1 MNIGLIGFGI
11 MGKTH
16 AYAVAN
22 LPFFYQQI
30 PFEAKY
36 YGVCTKNPEHA
47 RQAAKTFGI
56 PHVYETED
64 DLIADPNINIV
75 DICTPNNCHYET
87 IVKALAAGKHV
98 LCEKP
103 LCVSEAQAEKVT
115 LQAQMTD
122 LTAGI
127 VFNNRFLLPVMR
139 AKELIESG
147 RIGRILSFRGAY
159 YHSSATDATKKAG
172 WKQNRDICG
181 GGVLF
186 DLGSHILDLI
196 YYLCGAYE
204 EVCGMSHIAYPVRTG
219 MDGKPW
225 ETNADEAFYLMARL
239 RSGAVGTIET
249 GKIFAGTNDD
259 LTFEIYG
266 TDGALKFDLMNPNWL
281 YFYDKHADELGFT
294 RIECVGRYPAPGG
307 AFPGAKA
314 PVGWLRG
321 HVGSMYSFLEHV
333 AAGTQAEP
341 SFSDALHIQ
350 SVMEAAYNSAESGRW
365 EQVKF
370 YE

>member
-1 MNIGLIGFGI
+1 MNVGLLGFGN
-11 MGKTH
+11 MGRTH

-22 LPFFYQQI
+22 LPFFYGNL
-30 PFEAKY
+30 PFSARV
-36 YGVCTKNPEHA
+36 YGVCTRDPVHAEEAAATYGFPVVFRSEEELLASPE
-47 RQAAKTFGI
+47 I
-56 PHVYETED
+56 DV
-64 DLIADPNINIV
+64 V
-75 DICTPNNCHYET
+75 DICTPNIYHYDT
-87 IVKALAAGKHV
+87 ILSALKHGKHV

-103 LCVSEAQAEKVT
+103 LCVTEEQAAQAARLAAET
-115 LQAQMTD
+115 G
-122 LTAGI
+122 LTTGI

-139 AKELIESG
+139 AKELIDAG
-147 RIGRILSFRGAY
+147 RLGRILSFRGAY
-159 YHSSATDATKKAG
+159 YHSSATDVNRKAG
-172 WKQNRDICG
+172 WKQDRTICG

-196 YYLCGAYE
+196 YYLCGPFD
-204 EVCGMSHIAYPVRTG
+204 EVSGRSRIAFPVRTG
-219 MDGKPW
+219 MDGKAW
-225 ETNADEAFYLMARL
+225 ETNADEAFYLTAAL

-249 GKIFAGTNDD
+249 GKIFVGTNDD

-281 YFYDKHADELGFT
+281 YFYDKSLPEAGFT

-321 HVGSMYSFLEHV
+321 HVGSMYSFLNCVHERRP
-333 AAGTQAEP
+333 ACP
-341 SFSDALHIQ
+341 SFADALHIQ
-350 SVMEAAYNSAESGRW
+350 AVMAAAYRSAESGRT
-365 EQVKF
+365 ERVTR